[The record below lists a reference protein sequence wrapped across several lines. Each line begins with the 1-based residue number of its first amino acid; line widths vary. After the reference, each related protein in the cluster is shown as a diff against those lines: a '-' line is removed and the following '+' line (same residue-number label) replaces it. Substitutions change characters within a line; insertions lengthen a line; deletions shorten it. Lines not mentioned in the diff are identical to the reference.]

1 MRPHTHCKQSR
12 RQGNYTTPHAAP
24 QSSRGSSLQGGSGVR
39 RGLRCTISQVRPAQ
53 HTVILESLQ
62 RRAFY
67 PRPRRPHAAFRPRSS
82 SAHPD
87 AHHPRPASIRPP
99 TPLPP
104 PGRPPAAAA
113 PDGNPAMQASTRPC
127 PHPACADTAHTPM
140 HATRNRPT
148 GPAHAAAPA
157 AGIPDVGLKGASGP
171 ATGIDR
177 PCTESSA
184 GARGASDEGRGS
196 S

>member
-1 MRPHTHCKQSR
+1 MPHSARAAAVRTPMPTTR
-12 RQGNYTTPHAAP
+12 ARQAY
-24 QSSRGSSLQGGSGVR
+24 
-39 RGLRCTISQVRPAQ
+39 
-53 HTVILESLQ
+53 
-62 RRAFY
+62 
-67 PRPRRPHAAFRPRSS
+67 
-82 SAHPD
+82 AHP
-87 AHHPRPASIRPP
+87 PRFLR
-99 TPLPP
+99 

-113 PDGNPAMQASTRPC
+113 PDGNPAMQASTRPR
-127 PHPACADTAHTPM
+127 PHPARADTAHTPM

-184 GARGASDEGRGS
+184 GARGASDEERGS
-196 S
+196 SSSIVLCLRSFTVLFFYPVTRSVDRDRPKGPKSVSPRR

>member
-1 MRPHTHCKQSR
+1 MEVAASERESER
-12 RQGNYTTPHAAP
+12 ERERARESERGTP
-24 QSSRGSSLQGGSGVR
+24 
-39 RGLRCTISQVRPAQ
+39 
-53 HTVILESLQ
+53 ILESLQ

-82 SAHPD
+82 SAH
-87 AHHPRPASIRPP
+87 HPRQASIRPP

-104 PGRPPAAAA
+104 HGRPPAAAA
-113 PDGNPAMQASTRPC
+113 PDGNPAMQASTRPR
-127 PHPACADTAHTPM
+127 PHPARADTAHTPM

-184 GARGASDEGRGS
+184 GARGASDEERGS
-196 S
+196 SSSIVLCLRSFTVLFF

>member
-1 MRPHTHCKQSR
+1 MEVAASERESER
-12 RQGNYTTPHAAP
+12 ERERERARASERGTP
-24 QSSRGSSLQGGSGVR
+24 
-39 RGLRCTISQVRPAQ
+39 
-53 HTVILESLQ
+53 ILESLQ

-113 PDGNPAMQASTRPC
+113 PDGNPAMQASTRPR
-127 PHPACADTAHTPM
+127 PHPARADTAHTPM

-184 GARGASDEGRGS
+184 GARGASDEERGS
-196 S
+196 SSSIVLCLRSFTVLFF